1 MIDYVLGVNVHAFA
15 EFQEKLETTDP
26 GRLHLLASIRSTAVD
41 TCSGQL
47 IPEGESKVDGWTLL
61 SPTSLGNN
69 DPSTLTAEAFE
80 EKVLLLSDQ
89 AIYIVSYE
97 YTLNKV
103 RDYVKIPLECLT
115 RIQHGT
121 LILSTLHSFARDA
134 TENYGFILT
143 YQLVSELPQQAHVE
157 NRQNT
162 YSLDTMARN
171 EELAEALSQAC
182 KDDLV
187 DHQDFEQR
195 VVFKFM
201 RKDIGREE
209 EAGKS
214 ASVSSADAVRSI
226 VGAIAAASTK
236 SPHRREPVVPSIK
249 IEEGAIRSLED
260 AQQGESI
267 LYAKFMF
274 NISRSPPS
282 RRGHWLIST
291 VHPQLQDVAFGRE
304 VHLALEALNIQA
316 FTRGAAQSWYVWRAR
331 LSGREQLPVDRRRP
345 LYAVAEVQ
353 GVLRQQE

>member
-41 TCSGQL
+41 TCTGQL
-47 IPEGESKVDGWTLL
+47 IPEGETKLDGWTLL
-61 SPTSLGNN
+61 SPASPVNN
-69 DPSTLTAEAFE
+69 DPSTLTADAFE

-97 YTLNKV
+97 YNLNKV
-103 RDYVKIPLECLT
+103 RDFVKIPLECLI

-134 TENYGFILT
+134 AENYGFILT

-171 EELAEALSQAC
+171 EELAQALSEAC

-187 DHQDFEQR
+187 GQQEFEQQ

-209 EAGKS
+209 EARGVPS
-214 ASVSSADAVRSI
+214 VSVSSADAVRSI
-226 VGAIAAASTK
+226 VGTIATASKT
-236 SPHRREPVVPSIK
+236 SPHRREPVVPPIK
-249 IEEGAIRSLED
+249 IEEGSIRSLED
-260 AQQGESI
+260 AQQSESI
-267 LYAKFMF
+267 LYAKFRF
-274 NISRSPPS
+274 NFARTLADLHCPTSA
-282 RRGHWLIST
+282 RRCCI
-291 VHPQLQDVAFGRE
+291 R
-304 VHLALEALNIQA
+304 
-316 FTRGAAQSWYVWRAR
+316 
-331 LSGREQLPVDRRRP
+331 
-345 LYAVAEVQ
+345 
-353 GVLRQQE
+353 